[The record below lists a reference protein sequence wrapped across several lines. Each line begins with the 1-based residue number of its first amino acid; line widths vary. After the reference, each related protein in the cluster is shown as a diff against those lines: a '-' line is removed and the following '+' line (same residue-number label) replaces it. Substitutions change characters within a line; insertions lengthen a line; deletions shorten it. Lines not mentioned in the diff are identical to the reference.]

1 MSTRFNC
8 TIISL
13 DQSAAERCSTELNN
27 SPFLGA
33 IDLHTS
39 YPSDDTL
46 ARILRLNT
54 VDLLLLDCSDLS
66 RAIQIIDLVRTHGT
80 PVEVIALCQ
89 EDVKV
94 LASLMRAGIRDYIPA
109 DASVNL
115 LRETLANAVD
125 KLRHRPV
132 RDRAAGDI
140 VAFLPSK
147 PGSGASTIAAHTAF
161 SASQSAAKRVLLV
174 DFDHDAPVQAFL
186 NGLHP
191 EHFLQEALANSHQM
205 DSDLWTRIVSQR
217 DALDILPSDADGSP
231 SAESGRVR
239 DSLQFFRRAYDL
251 TCIDLPG
258 PLDSN
263 SVEVLVEARRV
274 YLVCTQEL
282 ASIHIAIRKSDRM
295 KRLGLGKELRI
306 LLNRYDSAH
315 VMNKERVADLAG
327 LPVELTIPNSY
338 ALATASAEKGA
349 YVAPSTPLG
358 KSYAKLA
365 QLLLNDRI
373 EVPRKQRKFL
383 EFLYEPF
390 TRTNASEA

>member
-13 DQSAAERCSTELNN
+13 DQAAAERCSAELNN

-33 IDLHTS
+33 IDHHTS

-54 VDLLLLDCSDLS
+54 VDLLLLDCSDLP
-66 RAIQIIDLVRTHGT
+66 RAIQIIELVRTHAA
-80 PVEVIALCQ
+80 PVEIIALCQ

-94 LASLMRAGIRDYIPA
+94 LASLMRAGVRDYIPT
-109 DASVNL
+109 DSPLNL

-132 RDRAAGDI
+132 RDRTAGDI
-140 VAFLPSK
+140 VTFLPSK
-147 PGSGASTIAAHTAF
+147 PGSGASTIAAHAAF
-161 SASQSAAKRVLLV
+161 AASQSPAKRVLLV

-231 SAESGRVR
+231 SAETGRVR
-239 DSLQFFRRAYDL
+239 DSLHFFRRAYDL

-282 ASIHIAIRKSDRM
+282 ASIHIAIRKADRM

-315 VMNKERVADLAG
+315 VMNRERVADLAG